1 MNKYFLEIPDQGM
14 VFTVKARMRQTGDK
28 IRNANR
34 RRREQLIKSHH
45 LSSFGIL
52 NRNGLEIPSGIEMP
66 LIEAEDEIIVAEL
79 SEWSMPVQSA
89 GYIKCKQHDFF

>member
-1 MNKYFLEIPDQGM
+1 
-14 VFTVKARMRQTGDK
+14 MRQTGDK
-28 IRNANR
+28 IKSANR
-34 RRREQLIKSHH
+34 RRRTQLIKSHH

-66 LIEAEDEIIVAEL
+66 VIEAEEEIIVAEF
-79 SEWSMPVQSA
+79 SEWSMPVQNS